1 MMDVHNL
8 PALNACLNG
17 VAGIFLFL
25 GWRAIKQKNK
35 ILHKRMM
42 IGAFISSMLFLCSYL
57 TYHFLVHG
65 ITSYKSQGF
74 LRGIYFLILFT
85 HTPLAGIIVPFS
97 LMALWHAYKQDFQ
110 KHVRITRWLLPVW
123 MYVSATGVLIYLMLY
138 TFKGRGF

>member
-42 IGAFISSMLFLCSYL
+42 IGAFISSLLFLCSYL
-57 TYHFLVHG
+57 TYHFLVPG
-65 ITSYKSQGF
+65 VTAYKGQGF
-74 LRGIYFLILFT
+74 LRSFYFFVLLT
-85 HTPLAGIIVPFS
+85 HTPLAVIIVPFS

-123 MYVSATGVLIYLMLY
+123 MYVSVTGVLIYLMLY
-138 TFKGRGF
+138 TFKGRGY